1 MSRRSTLP
9 NPSQNS
15 FDAACDLLEDALTG
29 GFRQELI
36 DTLLTGGDES
46 QALARLR
53 SAMGAHTFHTP
64 SGGLAL
70 RPLVRDFDRK
80 TMKEG
85 FQVLKDWDGRAARF
99 RKEIVAVDMLDYYVH
114 AGSEAAPVRQG
125 MAVLLDYYFLY
136 LLALLSLRAWDE
148 GDPNQ
153 NLGRLETL
161 LQALNGERG
170 GGYPFLETV
179 EGLLWI
185 AISNYHPDDGAYD
198 RLLEKV
204 RSLDEERRMRFALI
218 GSPVL
223 GTHLRWGF
231 EAYYKRD
238 LNLLRRDNFADYP
251 WLLFSL
257 ATLMD
262 RYHEMREEGTSV
274 EDRREV
280 VLALLNGLTS
290 DPPAFAGTL
299 PPALAAHAEEQAR
312 FSRLYHRY
320 REDLLEEFEPFRP
333 SEERYS
339 PIAFH
344 FNFPHNALKAMVGMA
359 LTGWPLP
366 RLPLESV
373 FEDPEISER
382 EGESPEALARILM
395 EHSRANPEQIGSRR
409 VMVMTYMPRTGLRRF
424 RATVWGDPDPLA
436 EGSRVGEGTEK
447 VGEEVGVT
455 SGNPLPQGSRGAEER
470 TERLPGSPFQ
480 RGDTVEESEL
490 V

>member
-1 MSRRSTLP
+1 
-9 NPSQNS
+9 
-15 FDAACDLLEDALTG
+15 
-29 GFRQELI
+29 
-36 DTLLTGGDES
+36 
-46 QALARLR
+46 
-53 SAMGAHTFHTP
+53 
-64 SGGLAL
+64 
-70 RPLVRDFDRK
+70 
-80 TMKEG
+80 MKEG
-85 FQVLKDWDGRAARF
+85 FQVLKDWDGQTARF
-99 RKEIVAVDMLDYYVH
+99 RREIVAVDMLDYYAR
-114 AGSEAAPVRQG
+114 AGSEAAPAPRG

-136 LLALLSLRAWDE
+136 LLALLSIRAWDD
-148 GDPNQ
+148 GDPNE

-161 LQALNGERG
+161 LQALNGEG
-170 GGYPFLETV
+170 GCGYPFLETV

-204 RSLDEERRMRFALI
+204 RSLNEERRMRFALI

-262 RYHEMREEGTSV
+262 RYHEMREEGTSAQ
-274 EDRREV
+274 DRKEV

-299 PPALAAHAEEQAR
+299 PPALADHAEEQAR

-320 REDLLEEFEPFRP
+320 RKDLLEEFEPFRP

-366 RLPLESV
+366 RLPLESL
-373 FEDPEISER
+373 FEDPEMSER
-382 EGESPEALARILM
+382 KERDSPEALARILM
-395 EHSRANPEQIGSRR
+395 AHSRANPEQIGSRR

-424 RATVWGDPDPLA
+424 RATVWGDLDPLA
-436 EGSRVGEGTEK
+436 GGSGHEDGEGAGAPAEA
-447 VGEEVGVT
+447 
-455 SGNPLPQGSRGAEER
+455 SPPQEPGGAAER
-470 TERLPGSPFQ
+470 TDRLPGSPFQ
-480 RGDTVEESEL
+480 RGDTVGEEEL

>member
-1 MSRRSTLP
+1 MSRRSTSRNQP
-9 NPSQNS
+9 QNS
-15 FDAACDLLEDALTG
+15 FDHVCDLLEDALTG

-36 DTLLTGGDES
+36 ETLLTGGDES

-99 RKEIVAVDMLDYYVH
+99 RKEIVAVDMLDYYAR

-125 MAVLLDYYFLY
+125 MAVLLDNYFLY

-148 GDPNQ
+148 GDANE
-153 NLGRLETL
+153 NLGRLESL
-161 LQALNGERG
+161 LQALNGEGG

-204 RSLDEERRMRFALI
+204 RSLNEERRMRFALI

-262 RYHEMREEGTSV
+262 RYHEMREAGTSV
-274 EDRREV
+274 EDRKEL

-359 LTGWPLP
+359 LTGWPLS
-366 RLPLESV
+366 RLPLEAV

-395 EHSRANPEQIGSRR
+395 AHSRANPEQIGSRR

-436 EGSRVGEGTEK
+436 EGSGDGEEVRE
-447 VGEEVGVT
+447 VGEEVGVAAGDSPLQE
-455 SGNPLPQGSRGAEER
+455 SGDPGER
-470 TERLPGSPFQ
+470 TDRLTGSPFQ

-490 V
+490 A